1 MWVFQLIENSD
12 IIEFDIQILIHAL
25 QSTANGDVIFEFN
38 SDRVIH
44 KGFEEAEE
52 QHCNLRE
59 LWWRFVTETLVASLG
74 YLQNTVE
81 RRVGSY
87 LSMCGKPGSRAAKAR
102 SQSSLSLPFSK
113 NPSVTQPSR

>member
-1 MWVFQLIENSD
+1 MWVLQLIENSD

-38 SDRVIH
+38 RDRVIH

-59 LWWRFVTETLVASLG
+59 LWWRSLPRHWWHPWVIG
-74 YLQNTVE
+74 RTQWSDKSV
-81 RRVGSY
+81 RISPCAGS
-87 LSMCGKPGSRAAKAR
+87 GGSRATKAR
-102 SQSSLSLPFSK
+102 SQSSLSLAFSK
-113 NPSVTQPSR
+113 NPSVT